1 MFKFK
6 IFISV
11 IFFSSLLIGTSFI
24 KNKTREIEKKIYVL
38 NKNILHKEKDVNESQ
53 LDYSYLTSPLKIEQK
68 VESFISIQYLPMDYS
83 KIFLSINDFVKL
95 ESRFADQNK
104 EDEKKIKKK

>member
-6 IFISV
+6 FFLSV
-11 IFFSSLLIGTSFI
+11 LFFSSLLIVTSFI

-38 NKNILHKEKDVNESQ
+38 NKDVSNKEKDLSESQ

-68 VESFISIQYLPMDYS
+68 IENLISVQYLPMDSS
-83 KIFLSINDFVKL
+83 KIFLSINDFVEL
-95 ESRFADQNK
+95 ERKFADQIK
-104 EDEKKIKKK
+104 ENEKKTKKK

>member
-24 KNKTREIEKKIYVL
+24 KNKTREIEKKFM
-38 NKNILHKEKDVNESQ
+38 
-53 LDYSYLTSPLKIEQK
+53 YLI
-68 VESFISIQYLPMDYS
+68 
-83 KIFLSINDFVKL
+83 KIFY
-95 ESRFADQNK
+95 
-104 EDEKKIKKK
+104 IKKKM

>member
-6 IFISV
+6 IFLSV
-11 IFFSSLLIGTSFI
+11 LFFSSLLIITSFI

-38 NKNILHKEKDVNESQ
+38 NKDVSNKEKDLSESQ

-68 VESFISIQYLPMDYS
+68 IENLISVQYLPMDSS
-83 KIFLSINDFVKL
+83 KIFLSINDFVEL
-95 ESRFADQNK
+95 ERKFADQIK
-104 EDEKKIKKK
+104 ENEKKTKKK